1 MERGTVG
8 KFIVEWQATARS
20 LASHALIGAGLAGS
34 EKTAAFISEGRLDGL
49 TDGVYAFAMT
59 LLVVNMELP
68 EGFRPQKQSGASVGA
83 RPSLRY
89 VHRLCHHF
97 LVLASFWLGRAQ
109 ASDGPET
116 ASAAYAWA
124 SILHLFPVTF
134 MPFAMLVAGRFDY
147 PAAIWLYAANMI
159 VLALSV
165 IAISLIAGTKTG
177 RARLPDGSIELG
189 ILIASAL
196 LSVAIGGSRRATR
209 CMPICSTLPRR
220 SSRLRSMAASPRAI
234 VGRSA
239 GPSWRTSGMIAC
251 AGAARGQ
258 ETRVT
263 FVRQL
268 SCSRF
273 HEFLRHRVHRLQ
285 NSVKRSG
292 MGRLASLD
300 GGLPDSPCSRS

>member
-1 MERGTVG
+1 
-8 KFIVEWQATARS
+8 
-20 LASHALIGAGLAGS
+20 LAGS
-34 EKTAAFISEGRLDGL
+34 EKTAAFIAKSRLDGL

-68 EGFRPQKQSGASVGA
+68 EGFDPKSNQELLSGLA
-83 RPSLRY
+83 RLFDTFIAY
-89 VHRLCHHF
+89 VITF

-196 LSVAIGGSRRATR
+196 LSVAIGWVAPGYAMYAYLLNLAT
-209 CMPICSTLPRR
+209 PLVAP
-220 SSRLRSMAASPRAI
+220 AI
-234 VGRSA
+234 YGR
-239 GPSWRTSGMIAC
+239 
-251 AGAARGQ
+251 
-258 ETRVT
+258 
-263 FVRQL
+263 
-268 SCSRF
+268 
-273 HEFLRHRVHRLQ
+273 
-285 NSVKRSG
+285 
-292 MGRLASLD
+292 
-300 GGLPDSPCSRS
+300 